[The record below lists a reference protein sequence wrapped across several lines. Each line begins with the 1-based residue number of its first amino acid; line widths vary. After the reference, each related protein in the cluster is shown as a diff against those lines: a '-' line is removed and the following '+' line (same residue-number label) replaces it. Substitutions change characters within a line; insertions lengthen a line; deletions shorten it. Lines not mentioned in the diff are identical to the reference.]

1 MTYAQSGTGGTSL
14 SNLLQPYLDALEGA
28 SGITEDQSRIC
39 VLYALV
45 THIDNLLNDL
55 KFMPILAVIGK
66 TATGKSELLKQ
77 IYYLVKD
84 PKKATNTTEATMRGE
99 MEHCRTYIIDEA
111 DKASERLLLA
121 RSNKEEVSHM
131 VTPAQGWKPQVQ
143 DVSGATILARRNP
156 FADSAVRNRSIV
168 IHTNDNPG
176 QYQVKPI
183 SGIENITKMIQPYQ
197 LQLSGRV
204 LDVWQPLLQI
214 ATAIGDPKWIIP
226 IMDAVQKDNKI
237 FRSGQEYEPEQ
248 VILQALDKLT
258 WDSANRTRLNKDV
271 DLTEITREANDMGD
285 VKLKKKQVEE
295 ILVSKGFNVTYTH
308 GNKMVRSDTKLLDSL
323 L

>member
-1 MTYAQSGTGGTSL
+1 MSYSQLGTGGASL
-14 SNLLQPYLDALEGA
+14 SNLLQPHVEALTGA
-28 SGITEDQSRIC
+28 SGINEDQARIC

-45 THIDNLLNDL
+45 THIDNLLYGL
-55 KFMPILAVIGK
+55 KFIPPLAFIGK

-77 IYYLVKD
+77 MYYLLKD
-84 PKKATNTTEATMRGE
+84 PKRATDATYATMRNE
-99 MEHCRTYIIDEA
+99 MENCRTYLIDEA
-111 DKASERLLLA
+111 DKASEKLLLA
-121 RSNKEEVSHM
+121 RSNKAKVSHM
-131 VTPAQGWKPQVQ
+131 VTPQGWTPQVQ
-143 DVSGATILARRNP
+143 DVSGATVLARRNP
-156 FADSAVRNRSIV
+156 FTDSAVRNRSIV

-183 SGIENITKMIQPYQ
+183 SGIDSIAKMIQPYQ
-197 LQLSGRV
+197 LQTSGRV

-214 ATAIGDPKWIIP
+214 AMAINDAQWITP

-237 FRSGQEYEPEQ
+237 LRSGQEYEPEQ

-258 WDSANRTRLNKDV
+258 WDSGNRTRLNNDV
-271 DLTEITREANDMGD
+271 DLAEITGEANDMGD

-295 ILVSKGFNVTYTH
+295 ILVSKGFNVTYTP
-308 GNKMVRSDTKLLDSL
+308 GIKMVRSDTKLLDSL